1 FQPPTSNMFKLRADT
16 PDEWATHVADHLD
29 DFLVDHAAC
38 ERKASANAMHFVVR
52 YPDKADIVDA
62 MVEVAREELEHFHQ
76 VFHLM
81 QERGVDLAADEKDP
95 YVNALLKQSFKKG
108 QKRLLDR
115 LLLGS
120 IIEYRGCERFAM
132 LARELAERPQDAELA
147 QFYKDLAASESKH
160 RGDFYELALN
170 HFPQAEVEER
180 LDFWLDV
187 EAEVVDDLPIRSA
200 LH

>member
-1 FQPPTSNMFKLRADT
+1 MFKLRADT

-29 DFLVDHAAC
+29 PFLVDHAAC

-52 YPDKADIVDA
+52 YPDKPDIIDA

-76 VFHLM
+76 VFHIM
-81 QERGVDLAADEKDP
+81 QERGVQLAADEPDP
-95 YVNALLKQSFKKG
+95 YVNKLLKPARGGG
-108 QKRLLDR
+108 QERLLDR

-132 LARELAERPQDAELA
+132 LARELETRPDEADLA
-147 QFYKDLAASESKH
+147 AFYKELAASESKH
-160 RGDFYELALN
+160 RGDFYELALAY
-170 HFPQAEVEER
+170 FDEDIAEER
-180 LDFWLDV
+180 LNFFLDL
-187 EAEVVDDLPIRSA
+187 EANIVDELPIRAA